1 VPYTGIQ
8 FLQIPEWQD
17 LGTRASQEFAAAMA
31 GQQSADDAIKKAND
45 YANQVAKQGGYQ
57 K

>member
-1 VPYTGIQ
+1 
-8 FLQIPEWQD
+8 LQIPEWQD
-17 LGTRASQEFAAAMA
+17 LGTRASQEFAAAIA
-31 GQQSADDAIKKAND
+31 GQQSTDDAIKKAND

>member
-1 VPYTGIQ
+1 MARIDFYRV
-8 FLQIPEWQD
+8 
-17 LGTRASQEFAAAMA
+17 LGVSRDAS
-31 GQQSADDAIKKAND
+31 DDAIKKAND